1 VSAIFAIHIR
11 GREGK
16 GKSSKP
22 SMFPCPFEEWFM
34 SVIRILAEKVASQI
48 AAGEV
53 IERPASIVKELMD
66 NSIDSGAD
74 RISVKIGMGGKELIR
89 VSDNGCGMGKDDLLL
104 CLERHATSKIGDL
117 NDLFSVRTLGFRGE
131 ALPSICAVSEME
143 ITSRVAD
150 ELIGHRLKAG
160 GGRLKSIDEAG
171 APAGTTVEVRKLFF
185 NTPVRKKF
193 LRSERTETDQIIDM
207 FSRIALPFTNIHFR
221 LDDAENMILNLP
233 ASENETNRLTALFG
247 RKLAASMIQAE
258 EGGDSFKIQAYL
270 SPPEQSRR
278 KGDRLLLYVNRRNIR
293 DRLLAHAVMDGYGQ
307 RLMRGQYPQAIIV
320 IDIDPLLID
329 INVHPTKQE
338 VRFHQPRVV
347 HQALVATVEKA
358 LRSSFPPIAG
368 TGFVS
373 GYDEKEKTPLLSGMS
388 TAEPVQEYL
397 RIPSGEPVFKKE
409 GLWAGEIRVIGQ
421 LQDTYLLCQAEDG
434 LIIVDQ
440 HAAHERI
447 VYETLKKSFRD
458 LKTERQSYL
467 IPPKVELSIK
477 EARIID
483 QRLHEL
489 LTLGLEMEPF
499 GGETFILRSVPS
511 ILVKANWE
519 SFFHD
524 MILLL
529 EEETDITRER
539 AMDRLLT
546 VMACHG
552 AIRAGQVLS
561 QQEMA
566 LLLRQ
571 LEQVDLPTNCP
582 HGRPVLKKLSFYEI
596 EKMFK
601 RLI

>member
-1 VSAIFAIHIR
+1 MFLY
-11 GREGK
+11 
-16 GKSSKP
+16 SS
-22 SMFPCPFEEWFM
+22 EEWIM
-34 SVIRILAEKVASQI
+34 SVIRILSEKVAAQI

-74 RISVKIGMGGKELIR
+74 RISVKIERGGKGLIR
-89 VSDNGCGMGKDDLLL
+89 VTDNGCGMAKDDLLL
-104 CLERHATSKIGDL
+104 CLERHSTSKISDL
-117 NDLFSVRTLGFRGE
+117 NDLFSIRTLGFRGE
-131 ALPSICAVSEME
+131 ALPSICAVSELE
-143 ITSRVAD
+143 VTSRVSD
-150 ELIGHRLKAG
+150 DLIGHRLKAG

-193 LRSERTETDQIIDM
+193 LRSERTETDQVIDI

-221 LDDAENMILNLP
+221 LDAAENTILNLP
-233 ASENETNRLTALFG
+233 ASENETNRFAALFG
-247 RKLAASMIQAE
+247 RNLAASMIKTE
-258 EGGDSFKIQAYL
+258 EGGDSFKILAHL
-270 SPPEQSRR
+270 SPPDQSRM
-278 KGDRLLLYVNRRNIR
+278 KGDRILLYVNQRNIR
-293 DRLLAHAVMDGYGQ
+293 DRLLTHAIMEGYGQ
-307 RLMRGQYPQAIIV
+307 RLMRGHYPQAVIV
-320 IDIDPLLID
+320 IEIDPLLID

-338 VRFHQPRVV
+338 VRFHEARVV
-347 HQALVATVEKA
+347 HQALVAMVEKA
-358 LRSSFPPIAG
+358 LRRSFPLN
-368 TGFVS
+368 TGNEFAP
-373 GYDEKEKTPLLSGMS
+373 GYDKKEKMPVLSSMS

-397 RIPSGEPVFKKE
+397 QISQGELVFRKE
-409 GLWAGEIRVIGQ
+409 GFWAGEPRILGQ

-458 LKTERQSYL
+458 LKTERQTFL
-467 IPPKVELSIK
+467 IPPKLELSVK

-483 QRLHEL
+483 ERRHEL
-489 LTLGLEMEPF
+489 LMLGLEIEPF

-524 MILLL
+524 MIPLL
-529 EEETDITRER
+529 EEETDFTREK

-561 QQEMA
+561 QQEIA

-571 LEQVDLPTNCP
+571 LGEADLPTNCP
-582 HGRPVLKKLSFYEI
+582 HGRPVFKKFSFYEI

-601 RLI
+601 RVM